1 MKKIAVLVENM
12 YEDLELHYPY
22 MRLKDAGFQVDLIG
36 TEKEA
41 EYTSKHGYPMVSD
54 FASKQI
60 SAKDYDAVVIPGGY
74 SPDMMRRCKET
85 INFVHEMDAQGKT
98 VAAIC
103 HGPWIM
109 ASACRIKG
117 KTVTSF
123 FSIKDDL
130 VNAGATWV
138 DKEVVVSDNL
148 ITSRT
153 PHDLIAFTNAII
165 GALKK

>member
-1 MKKIAVLVENM
+1 MKKIAVLIEDH

-22 MRLKDAGFQVDLIG
+22 YRLMEAGHKVDLIG
-36 TEKEA
+36 SEKGK
-41 EYTSKHGYPMVSD
+41 EYKSKHGYPMVSD
-54 FASKQI
+54 YSSQQI
-60 SAKDYDAVVIPGGY
+60 SAVEYDAVVIPGGY
-74 SPDMMRRCKET
+74 SPDMMRRCKAT
-85 INFVHEMDAQGKT
+85 VDFVREMDAQGKI

-103 HGPWIM
+103 HGPWMM

-123 FSIKDDL
+123 YSIKDDL
-130 VNAGATWV
+130 INAGALYV

-153 PHDLIAFTNAII
+153 PKDLIAFVAAI
-165 GALKK
+165 LKSLH